1 MTSAQFKAILRLAI
15 PVIAIGV
22 FVLDLFTPRGV
33 SDWTWYF
40 IPLLLS
46 IYVGGRFFPYLL
58 AAIFS
63 ILIFAGFFLSP
74 PGIEPRL
81 ALTSRCMGMAVL
93 WLMAVLIAQRR
104 QAEAALEK
112 SEMHYRSLFEHMQE
126 GFAYCQMLY
135 ENDRPQDFVY
145 LTVNSA
151 FEKITG
157 LKDVTGK
164 RVTEVI
170 PDIKKSHPQL
180 FEIYGRVAS
189 SGWPEKFEI
198 YLEPLKSWLSVS
210 TYSPAKGCFTAV
222 FDNITQRKQA
232 EEHVCE
238 QAALLDKAQDA
249 ILVLDLDDRIV
260 YWNKSAERIYGWS
273 AAEAVGKKPMDL
285 FLGGVISSRHA
296 KAIKAVKDRGEWSGE
311 LQETTKAGRPVTVRG
326 RCNLIRDEQGH
337 PKSQLIINT
346 DVTDSKKLEIQFLRS
361 QRMESIGTLA
371 GGIAHD
377 LNNVL
382 TPILISVQVLRDRT
396 ADDDA
401 KKLLESLEV
410 NVQRGAGLVRQ
421 VLAFGRGM
429 EGERIL
435 VQPKHI
441 AREIKQIVKE
451 TFPKSVAF
459 ELHAATDL
467 WTITGDPTQLHQI
480 LLNLCVNARDAMPQG
495 GKLSLHLENVSLDEA
510 YASMNLEAR
519 PGPYVCITVNDT
531 GTGIPNEIR
540 EKIFDP
546 FFTTKAPDKGTGLG
560 LSTTL
565 AIVKSHGGFIN
576 CYSEPGKGSAFK
588 VYLPADTAPA
598 APEKVAPD
606 QTRLLCGHNELVL
619 VVDDE
624 ETIRKLAQKALEQN
638 GYRVVLAADGHEALS
653 LYQHRRNEIAVVI
666 TDMAMPN
673 MDGLATIAALKSIN
687 PEIKIVGSSGL
698 TSDGGVT
705 RVMAAGIRHFIAKP
719 YTAETMLR
727 TLHDVLNG
735 KP

>member
-1 MTSAQFKAILRLAI
+1 
-15 PVIAIGV
+15 
-22 FVLDLFTPRGV
+22 
-33 SDWTWYF
+33 
-40 IPLLLS
+40 
-46 IYVGGRFFPYLL
+46 
-58 AAIFS
+58 
-63 ILIFAGFFLSP
+63 
-74 PGIEPRL
+74 
-81 ALTSRCMGMAVL
+81 
-93 WLMAVLIAQRR
+93 
-104 QAEAALEK
+104 
-112 SEMHYRSLFEHMQE
+112 
-126 GFAYCQMLY
+126 
-135 ENDRPQDFVY
+135 
-145 LTVNSA
+145 
-151 FEKITG
+151 
-157 LKDVTGK
+157 
-164 RVTEVI
+164 
-170 PDIKKSHPQL
+170 
-180 FEIYGRVAS
+180 
-189 SGWPEKFEI
+189 
-198 YLEPLKSWLSVS
+198 
-210 TYSPAKGCFTAV
+210 
-222 FDNITQRKQA
+222 
-232 EEHVCE
+232 
-238 QAALLDKAQDA
+238 
-249 ILVLDLDDRIV
+249 
-260 YWNKSAERIYGWS
+260 
-273 AAEAVGKKPMDL
+273 
-285 FLGGVISSRHA
+285 
-296 KAIKAVKDRGEWSGE
+296 
-311 LQETTKAGRPVTVRG
+311 
-326 RCNLIRDEQGH
+326 
-337 PKSQLIINT
+337 
-346 DVTDSKKLEIQFLRS
+346 
-361 QRMESIGTLA
+361 MESIGTLA

-467 WTITGDPTQLHQI
+467 WTITGDPTQLHQV

-531 GTGIPNEIR
+531 GTGIPNENR